1 MFAAVDAYDRHIGRY
16 SPALA
21 RELIA
26 AAGLKPGDRALD
38 VGCGPGALTRELVAI
53 LGADHVAAV
62 DPSPA
67 FVAATRNRFPD
78 VRVEEAGAE
87 SMPFD
92 DASFDAA
99 LAQLVVNFMSDA
111 NVGVGEM
118 KRVTRPGGVVSAAVW
133 DYGGEMTLLK
143 TFWDAVAEV
152 GAGGGATDERN
163 VRYSTP
169 DSLVWLWSEVGFDD
183 PRVNPA
189 VMTARYNDFV
199 DLWQGFEKG
208 VGPAGAA
215 AASLTDEKR
224 AELKEEYRRRLGVG
238 NQPFDLTARAWIVTG
253 RVP

>member
-1 MFAAVDAYDRHIGRY
+1 MFAAVDAYDNHIGRY

-26 AAGLKPGDRALD
+26 AAGIKAGDRALD
-38 VGCGPGALTRELVAI
+38 VGCGPGALTRELVAV

-67 FVAATRNRFPD
+67 FVAATRSRFPD
-78 VRVEEAGAE
+78 VRVEEASAE
-87 SMPFD
+87 SLPFH

-111 NVGVGEM
+111 NVGVGAM
-118 KRVTRPGGVVSAAVW
+118 KRVTRPGGVVGAAVW
-133 DYGGEMTLLK
+133 DYGGDMTLLK
-143 TFWDAVAEV
+143 TFWDAVAAV
-152 GAGGGATDERN
+152 GAGSGATDERN
-163 VRYSTP
+163 VRYSNP
-169 DSLVWLWSEVGFDD
+169 DSLLELWSQVGFDD
-183 PRVNPA
+183 PRVNGA
-189 VMTARYNDFV
+189 VMTAGYNDFD

-215 AASLTDEKR
+215 AVSLAEEQR
-224 AELKEEYRRRLGVG
+224 ARLKDEYRRRLGVG
-238 NQPFDLTARAWIVTG
+238 DQPFELTARAWVVTG